1 MARKH
6 LLNMLQVLGVTG
18 LSQVTSNALIASGNS
33 QEFYEF
39 ASADAVRF
47 YLDITAVTGTGT
59 PTIVFEL
66 DERDP
71 ATGVFFPSLDMGT
84 RGSTV
89 NTTLWSTGG
98 FTATQA
104 GLTFDLDPCRAEA
117 YQVKWTVSGS
127 TPSLTCSLVALL
139 IHRD

>member
-6 LLNMLQVLGVTG
+6 LVNMLQVIGVTG
-18 LSQVTSNALIASGNS
+18 LSQTTSNALIVTGNS

-47 YLDITAVTGTGT
+47 YLDITAITGTGI

-71 ATGVFFPSLDMGT
+71 ATGLFFASPDMGT
-84 RGSTV
+84 RGGTV
-89 NTTLWSTGG
+89 NTTMWSTSG

-104 GLTFDLDPCRAEA
+104 GVTFDIDPCRAEA
-117 YQVKWTVSGS
+117 YQLKWTITGTS
-127 TPSLTCSLVALL
+127 PSLTCSLVALL
-139 IHRD
+139 THRD

>member
-1 MARKH
+1 VARKH
-6 LLNMLQVLGVTG
+6 LVNMLQVIGITG
-18 LSQVTSNALIASGNS
+18 LSQATSNALIASGNS

-47 YLDITAVTGTGT
+47 YLDITAITGTGT

-98 FTATQA
+98 FTTAQA
-104 GLTFDLDPCRAEA
+104 AVTFDIDPCRAES
-117 YQVKWTVSGS
+117 YQVKWTVTGS